1 MSEITNATENENWLL
16 QLIDV
21 NTYKIKVLEQRV
33 QTLESENQSLKDEVA
48 YFNLI
53 FPTYA
58 DAINILKKRLDT
70 LESKL

>member
-16 QLIDV
+16 QLIDA
-21 NTYKIKVLEQRV
+21 NSFKIQQLEA
-33 QTLESENQSLKDEVA
+33 ENKHLTDEVA

-58 DAINILKKRLDT
+58 DAINILKARLDT